1 MESYQMLRV
10 YCERATKK
18 SFTVQEL
25 FILVEGEPKLAARE
39 VIEMKV
45 GKRLHRIEKLDK
57 HAIERP
63 TAPSFRYELPE
74 PGLIILPRGIA

>member
-1 MESYQMLRV
+1 MLCV

-18 SFTVQEL
+18 SFTVKEL
-25 FILVEGEPKLAARE
+25 FILVNGEPKLAARE

-45 GKRLHRIEKLDK
+45 GNRLHRVEKLDK

-63 TAPSFRYELPE
+63 AAPSFRYQLPE
-74 PGLIILPRGIA
+74 PGITILPRGIA